1 MLVTLVVIAY
11 LPAFWPAF
19 VWDDKTTSS
28 PLYHFTYVALLAINE
43 QGAGYAE
50 PPFGIHAALS
60 GSRGDGDVAEDS
72 LKGLV

>member
-1 MLVTLVVIAY
+1 M
-11 LPAFWPAF
+11 
-19 VWDDKTTSS
+19 TTSS
-28 PLYHFTYVALLAINE
+28 PLYHFTCAALLAINE